1 MIHLQTWQALLDRL
15 KQLGVEDQD
24 LEESFTLSG
33 KRGGQSV
40 NKTSSCVHLKHLPSG
55 IEVKCQ
61 QYRSQNENRYH
72 ARKILADRLEILQLG
87 KQSPLV
93 KKQMKLI
100 KQKKKRAKR
109 AKAKNAPRMP
119 DQEQ

>member
-1 MIHLQTWQALLDRL
+1 MIHLKTWQALLDRL
-15 KQLGVEDQD
+15 KHLGVSDHD

-33 KRGGQSV
+33 KKGGQSV

-72 ARKILADRLEILQLG
+72 ARKILADRLEIQTMG
-87 KQSPLV
+87 KQSPLI

-109 AKAKNAPRMP
+109 AQAKIGPQMP
-119 DQEQ
+119 EHEQ